1 MTAAP
6 IPGTD
11 SGIAGGIGTR
21 MYDTMMRGTRDEGY
35 YESQP

>member
-6 IPGTD
+6 ISGTD
-11 SGIAGGIGTR
+11 SAIAGEIGTR
-21 MYDTMMRGTRDEGY
+21 MYDTMMRGTRYEGY